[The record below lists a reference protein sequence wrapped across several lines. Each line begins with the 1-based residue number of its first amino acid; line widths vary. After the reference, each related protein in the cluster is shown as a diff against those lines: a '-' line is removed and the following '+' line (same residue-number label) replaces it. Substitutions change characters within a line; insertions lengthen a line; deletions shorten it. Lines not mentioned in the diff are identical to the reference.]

1 MSDALPAADP
11 AFRAMVRAF
20 VDEHLPADLRDREI
34 AGDAL
39 SKDDYRR
46 WHRIVDRR
54 GWVAASWPVEHGG
67 PGWTPLQQHV
77 FDEECWDAGAPTL
90 LPFGLRMIGPV
101 LIAHGTPEQQAR
113 FLPRIRSGDDFWCQ
127 GYSEPDAGSDLAS
140 LRTRARRAGD
150 GFTVDG
156 QKTWTTL
163 GAYADWMFCLVRVVE
178 GADDAGRVSLLLID
192 LRSPGVTVR
201 PIAMIDGSTHEIA
214 EVFFDDVRVPGG
226 NLVGGVGKGLSYAR
240 QILARERTE
249 MAMVGRSKR
258 LFKLL
263 VAAGSE
269 CGADGRVPLADARF
283 RGRVAEAEIELR
295 GLDALLLRTLADG
308 APERGPLVS
317 LLKLKGAE
325 VQQQLAELV
334 LDGAGASA
342 LARGGAGHALER
354 YLNLR
359 KTTIYGGATEIHK
372 NLVAQLHLEL

>member
-1 MSDALPAADP
+1 MNDELPAVDP
-11 AFRAMVRAF
+11 AFRALVRAF

-34 AGDAL
+34 RGEAL

-46 WHRIVDRR
+46 WHRIVARR
-54 GWVAASWPVEHGG
+54 GWAAASWPVEHGG

-113 FLPRIRSGDDFWCQ
+113 FLPRIRMGEDFWCQ

-140 LRTRARRAGD
+140 LRTRALRTDD
-150 GFTVDG
+150 GFVVSG

-163 GAYADWMFCLVRVVE
+163 GAYADWMFCLARVAE
-178 GADDAGRVSLLLID
+178 SANEPGRVSLLLID

-214 EVFFDDVRVPGG
+214 EVFFDGVLVPGE
-226 NLVGGVGKGLSYAR
+226 NLVGGIGKGLSYAR

-263 VAAGSE
+263 VAA
-269 CGADGRVPLADARF
+269 CARRAADGRVPLADARL

-295 GLDALLLRTLADG
+295 ALDALLLRTLADG

-325 VQQQLAELV
+325 VQQQLAELA
-334 LDGAGASA
+334 LDGAGAD
-342 LARGGAGHALER
+342 LLGRGGADRALER